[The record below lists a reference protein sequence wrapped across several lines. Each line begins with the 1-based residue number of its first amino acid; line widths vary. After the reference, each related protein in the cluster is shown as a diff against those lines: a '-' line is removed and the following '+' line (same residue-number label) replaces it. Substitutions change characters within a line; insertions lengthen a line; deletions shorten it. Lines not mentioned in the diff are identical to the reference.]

1 MRPLTI
7 IKAQVGGLYKSSP
20 PFNTTGELD
29 RLDELPR
36 FQLETLTERHS
47 HPHMVEEMQVGI
59 IAIIVL

>member
-29 RLDELPR
+29 RLDEIPR
-36 FQLETLTERHS
+36 FQLETLTDSNS
-47 HPHMVEEMQVGI
+47 HPHMVEELQVGI
-59 IAIIVL
+59 IAISVL